1 MKTII
6 NIKADK
12 EVKEQAVK
20 TAKAMGLPLSTVVN
34 AFLRL
39 FVAERQVTF
48 SVPLTPSKTLA
59 RILIQAEKDIRHGRN
74 LSPVLKRKKAIDNHL
89 DRLQPAS

>member
-12 EVKEQAVK
+12 EIKEQAVK

-34 AFLRL
+34 AFLQQ

-48 SVPLTPSKTLA
+48 SVPLTPSKKLEQ
-59 RILIQAEKDIRHGRN
+59 ILKQAEKEMKSEKN
-74 LSPVLKRKKAIDNHL
+74 LVGPFGSAKDMIKALK
-89 DRLQPAS
+89 S